1 MFCTIQDVRRL
12 SKKISEIDIP
22 DTEITDYI
30 AIAQN
35 VVLVDLSDYAS
46 TEQLSSLE
54 NSLAL
59 NLLCTYKT
67 CELLLAAYYGA
78 SRKIDE
84 VSDIQFFQKLY
95 NTLLKNILN
104 GNVKIAEISLQAKS
118 YPALDKKRNKF
129 YPVKGIKE
137 FYGDDDYSNV
147 DIEVDE

>member
-95 NTLLKNILN
+95 DKLLKNILN
-104 GNVKIAEISLQAKS
+104 GNIKIKELTSYTKN
-118 YPALDKKRNKF
+118 YPAIDKKRKKLYNQ
-129 YPVKGIKE
+129 KGVE
-137 FYGDDDYSNV
+137 QFYGDNDCSNIDV
-147 DIEVDE
+147 EVDE

>member
-30 AIAQN
+30 ATAQN

-84 VSDIQFFQKLY
+84 VSDVQFFNKLY
-95 NTLLKNILN
+95 EKLLKNIVN
-104 GNVKIAEISLQAKS
+104 GNVKLDGVNITTKS
-118 YPALDKKRNKF
+118 YPAIERKRTKLYNI
-129 YPVKGIKE
+129 KGE
-137 FYGDDDYSNV
+137 QTFFGDDNKSTNDVEY
-147 DIEVDE
+147 DE